1 MKKAY
6 LLVMLF
12 ISLAQANFAA
22 TSVPKSATDSVYI
35 CQSRSAYAYHKTAC
49 SGLARCTHTISKITK
64 AQAIKLG
71 YKPCKI
77 CY

>member
-1 MKKAY
+1 MRK
-6 LLVMLF
+6 LLF
-12 ISLAQANFAA
+12 ILFLTLGTSGISNAALPSLK
-22 TSVPKSATDSVYI
+22 VIRDSVYI
-35 CQSRSAYAYHKTAC
+35 CQSKSAYAYHKYEC
-49 SGLARCTHTISKITK
+49 RGLARCTHGIAKITK